1 MLVEFLK
8 NGLLISF
15 VLLIFFDFR
24 TFKSIPNLSIEKVKK
39 LKDRDINKVL
49 GFLELSKVIT
59 IVESF
64 MCIGDVF
71 TFLFGSD
78 RTFVFTLSITVLFE
92 LFSWK
97 ITLKLN
103 DMLSV
108 L

>member
-64 MCIGDVF
+64 MCIGDVLLF
-71 TFLFGSD
+71 FLA
-78 RTFVFTLSITVLFE
+78 VIELLSL
-92 LFSWK
+92 LYR
-97 ITLKLN
+97 
-103 DMLSV
+103 
-108 L
+108 